1 MTFGSGNYNEFETLV
16 RVKIPATS
24 EIIRNNL
31 LPKIEATLKQ
41 MLKSLNN
48 VKGKFL
54 NVTPE
59 SDNRGL
65 KGFLCQIEYEVQDFV
80 VPEAPKEAI
89 EEDVESISNAISMEG
104 VHLKKVSINTT
115 NGVLSILYEIPV
127 EEL

>member
-1 MTFGSGNYNEFETLV
+1 MTFSSGNYNEFETLV
-16 RVKIPATS
+16 KVRIPATS
-24 EIIRNNL
+24 EIIRSNL

-59 SDNRGL
+59 ADSRGL
-65 KGFLCQIEYEVQDFV
+65 KGFLCQIEYEVQDFN

-89 EEDVESISNAISMEG
+89 EEDVESISNAISIEG

>member
-1 MTFGSGNYNEFETLV
+1 MTFSSGNYNEFETLV

-41 MLKSLNN
+41 MLKSLND

-59 SDNRGL
+59 ADNRGL
-65 KGFLCQIEYEVQDFV
+65 KGFLCQIEYEVQDFA

-89 EEDVESISNAISMEG
+89 EEDVESISKAISTENA
-104 VHLKKVSINTT
+104 HLKKVSINTT
-115 NGVLSILYEIPV
+115 SGVLSILYEIPV

>member
-1 MTFGSGNYNEFETLV
+1 MTFSSGNYNEFETLV

-41 MLKSLNN
+41 MLKSLND
-48 VKGKFL
+48 VKGKLL

-59 SDNRGL
+59 ADSRGL
-65 KGFLCQIEYEVQDFV
+65 KGFLCQIDYEVQDFA

-104 VHLKKVSINTT
+104 AHLKKVSINTT

>member
-1 MTFGSGNYNEFETLV
+1 MTFSSGNYNEFETLV

-41 MLKSLNN
+41 MLKSLND
-48 VKGKFL
+48 VKGKLL

-59 SDNRGL
+59 ADSRGL
-65 KGFLCQIEYEVQDFV
+65 KGFLCQIDYEVQDFA

-104 VHLKKVSINTT
+104 AHLKKVGINTT

>member
-59 SDNRGL
+59 ADSGGL
-65 KGFLCQIEYEVQDFV
+65 KGFLCQIEYEVQDFA

-127 EEL
+127 EG

>member
-1 MTFGSGNYNEFETLV
+1 MTFSSGNYNEFETLV

-41 MLKSLNN
+41 MLKSLNG
-48 VKGKFL
+48 VKGKLL

-59 SDNRGL
+59 ADSRGL
-65 KGFLCQIEYEVQDFV
+65 KGFLCQIDYEVQDFA

-104 VHLKKVSINTT
+104 AHLKKVSINTT

>member
-1 MTFGSGNYNEFETLV
+1 MTFSSGNYNEFETLV

-41 MLKSLNN
+41 MLKSLND

-59 SDNRGL
+59 ADSRGL
-65 KGFLCQIEYEVQDFV
+65 KGFLCQIEYEVQDFA
-80 VPEAPKEAI
+80 VPEAPKKAI
-89 EEDVESISNAISMEG
+89 EEDVESISKAISTENA
-104 VHLKKVSINTT
+104 HLKKVSINTT

>member
-1 MTFGSGNYNEFETLV
+1 MTFSSGNYNEFETLV

-48 VKGKFL
+48 VRGKFL

-65 KGFLCQIEYEVQDFV
+65 KGFLCQIEYEVQDFA

>member
-59 SDNRGL
+59 ADSGGL
-65 KGFLCQIEYEVQDFV
+65 KGFLCQIEYEVQDFN

-127 EEL
+127 EG

>member
-1 MTFGSGNYNEFETLV
+1 MTFSSGNYNEFETLV

-59 SDNRGL
+59 ADSRGL
-65 KGFLCQIEYEVQDFV
+65 KGFLCQIEYEVQDFA

-127 EEL
+127 EG